1 MLKAYFFC
9 LLMVLGLAQS
19 IAANVPMEE
28 IEIIKQAM
36 VKAVESARVT
46 DSLYTKLIRKKS
58 NDALI
63 TAYIGTLEALK
74 AKHAWNP
81 YNKVKY
87 VSLSQKTM
95 AKAVKQ
101 EPNNLQ
107 IRFMRFS
114 IQHFTPGFLGYST
127 EIQEDRKAIISHYK
141 NKQFG
146 DADKHQ
152 VQNIANFMI
161 ESGRCTGDE
170 IQVFE
175 KYI

>member
-1 MLKAYFFC
+1 MPKAYFFC
-9 LLMVLGLAQS
+9 VLMFLGLAQS
-19 IAANVPMEE
+19 VAANIPMEE
-28 IEIIKQAM
+28 IENIELAM
-36 VKAVESARVT
+36 VKAVESPRVT

-58 NDALI
+58 DNALL

-127 EIQEDRKAIISHYK
+127 EIREDRKAIISHYK

-152 VQNIANFMI
+152 VQNIASFMI
-161 ESGRCTGDE
+161 QSKRCSDE
-170 IQVFE
+170 EIRVFK